1 MPEWLK
7 FLKKIIK
14 KRPYLV
20 TLGLLGGLLLAVGV
34 FSVVVISSRTGTEE
48 LVIQK
53 VGEADEL
60 GSKLMADVGGAVIKP
75 GVYELKGGARVN
87 EALIA
92 AGGLGETADREWVE
106 KNLNLAAKV
115 IDGQKI
121 YIPSEGESNKVES
134 NKDVP
139 SLSNP
144 PVGGFSEKIN
154 VNTASVAELD
164 TLWGVGEAT
173 AKKII
178 DNRPYGAVEELL
190 TKKAVKNNVYEAIKN
205 QITVF

>member
-7 FLKKIIK
+7 FLKKVFK
-14 KRPYLV
+14 ERPYLA
-20 TLGLLGGLLLAVGV
+20 TLALAGGLLMVVGV
-34 FSVVVISSRTGTEE
+34 LSVVVISGRTGGEE

-53 VGEADEL
+53 AGEADEL
-60 GSKLMADVGGAVIKP
+60 QSKLVVDVGGAVIKP
-75 GVYELKGGARVN
+75 GVYELKGGVRVN

-115 IDGQKI
+115 TDGQKI
-121 YIPSEGESNKVES
+121 YIPSKNS
-134 NKDVP
+134 NKDGPLYKGP
-139 SLSNP
+139 SF
-144 PVGGFSEKIN
+144 VTDKIN
-154 VNTASVAELD
+154 INSASIAELD

-190 TKKAVKNNVYEAIKN
+190 TKKAVKSNVYEAIKDS
-205 QITVF
+205 VSVY